1 MKLLFDATELSYLYE
16 YSGHRAG
23 VFQVALN
30 LFKEFKTAGI
40 NIAFCCDYRR
50 YFFLKEVLQKESI
63 FKDIRL
69 IEEYS
74 LINLLWAN
82 ILYSTRKSPLL
93 IRHLLIILARIYD
106 KYFYVINEQ
115 NLSQLKDFDTYFS
128 PFTPPSKEIQ
138 YANLKRFRMIH
149 DVIPLINKKKKN
161 SSKDWHNKIYNTINE
176 KDFYITNSEY
186 TKQDVLK
193 YFPFIKENHIKATL
207 LAANRSFYPTEEK
220 IINENYIFSLC
231 TLGKRKNLKFAIENF
246 FTFIKKHNIEDLKLV
261 LGGSVW
267 KKYEKELS
275 NIINKYDSSKIIL
288 TGYINDEDLKK
299 YYSNALCFIYPS
311 LYEGF
316 GLPVL
321 EAMQCGCPVITS
333 NRTSL
338 PEVIDNAGIQIN
350 PESNKELINAYERMY
365 FDKDF
370 RKKCINKG
378 LERAKLFSWEKCA
391 KEIIGF
397 IKSTL

>member
-1 MKLLFDATELSYLYE
+1 MNLLFDATTLSHYNDHN
-16 YSGHRAG
+16 GHRAG
-23 VFQVALN
+23 VFSVSLN
-30 LFKEFKTAGI
+30 L
-40 NIAFCCDYRR
+40 
-50 YFFLKEVLQKESI
+50 LKELEI
-63 FKDIRL
+63 L
-69 IEEYS
+69 G
-74 LINLLWAN
+74 AN
-82 ILYSTRKSPLL
+82 ITLYCDFSRYYYLKHIPEFAKYK
-93 IRHLLIILARIYD
+93 IIYD
-106 KYFYVINEQ
+106 KTLTTEILSIISYFMKQCPLKIQYTYRAFIRFYQSKSKINIK
-115 NLSQLKDFDTYFS
+115 NLDKIEEFDAYFS
-128 PFTPPSKEIQ
+128 PFDAPSKLIERS
-138 YANLKRFRMIH
+138 NLPKFRMIH
-149 DVIPLINKKKKN
+149 DIIPLIEGNINNNKSN
-161 SSKDWHNKIYNTINE
+161 WWNWSYRIYNTINE

-193 YFPFIKENHIKATL
+193 YFPFIKENHIKTTL

-321 EAMQCGCPVITS
+321 EAMQCGCPIITS

-338 PEVIDNAGIQIN
+338 PEVIGNAGIQIN
-350 PESNKELINAYERMY
+350 PESNEELIDAYEKMY
-365 FDKDF
+365 FDEKF
-370 RKKCINKG
+370 RNECSAKG
-378 LERAKLFSWEKCA
+378 LNRAKLFSWEKCA